1 MIGNLITKDS
11 LSFGGSTTTITDIFI
26 NQNKANFI
34 APNQNFKLSTD
45 LIKSVEKEI
54 YSKISIA
61 IDKMKTDSKNIKAI
75 VVGGGSF
82 IIPKKLDGVD
92 LIKFPEFGEVA
103 NAIGSSMAQIS
114 GYSEKVFST
123 TDLSRDEII
132 KISKNEAVQNAIK
145 KGADQ
150 NTVEIIDLEEIPL
163 SYLPSNAITIKTRA
177 VGNIKSE
184 LN

>member
-1 MIGNLITKDS
+1 M
-11 LSFGGSTTTITDIFI
+11 
-26 NQNKANFI
+26 NKVGLFNE
-34 APNQNFKLSTD
+34 KLSVCEDYD
-45 LIKSVEKEI
+45 LWLKLAN
-54 YSKISIA
+54 YGYKIRF
-61 IDKMKTDSKNIKAI
+61 IDELLGTYRIHQSSESSNVSKNIKAI

-123 TDLSRDEII
+123 TDLSRNEII

>member
-1 MIGNLITKDS
+1 
-11 LSFGGSTTTITDIFI
+11 
-26 NQNKANFI
+26 
-34 APNQNFKLSTD
+34 
-45 LIKSVEKEI
+45 
-54 YSKISIA
+54 
-61 IDKMKTDSKNIKAI
+61 
-75 VVGGGSF
+75 
-82 IIPKKLDGVD
+82 
-92 LIKFPEFGEVA
+92 
-103 NAIGSSMAQIS
+103 MAQIS

-123 TDLSRDEII
+123 TDLSRNEII